1 MIETNRE
8 RKGNTFHAK
17 IENTSAPKQM
27 PYHSDTLVIV
37 IGASEDG
44 LEACKVFF
52 NSLSEET
59 GIAVIVVQSGNSLGT
74 AVTTQMLASF
84 TRLTVVEAKD
94 GMTIKAGN
102 LYLVPFGMLFSV
114 KSGVLHLSSSKGEVE
129 SQPPLDVVPHDLQA
143 GALHQLSRLTTRQ
156 RQILERVIAGQSSK
170 VIAAELGISQRTV
183 ENHRA
188 SIMKRTGS
196 RSLPALLRLVL
207 AASE

>member
-8 RKGNTFHAK
+8 RKGNTFHTR
-17 IENTSAPKQM
+17 IQNTSTAKQL

-44 LEACKVFF
+44 LEACRVFF
-52 NSLSEET
+52 NSLSDET

-84 TRLTVVEAKD
+84 TRLIVIEAED

-114 KSGVLHLSSSKGEVE
+114 KGGVLHLSSSKGEAE
-129 SQPPLDVVPHDLQA
+129 PQRPLNVVPHDQRA
-143 GALHQLSRLTTRQ
+143 GALDQLSRLTTRQ
-156 RQILERVIAGQSSK
+156 RQILDRVIAGQSSK

>member
-1 MIETNRE
+1 MIEANRE
-8 RKGNTFHAK
+8 RKGNTYHTK
-17 IENTSAPKQM
+17 IENTSAVKQM

-44 LEACKVFF
+44 LEACRVFF
-52 NSLSEET
+52 NSLSDET

-114 KSGVLHLSSSKGEVE
+114 KSGVLHLSSSKGQTE
-129 SQPPLDVVPHDLQA
+129 SRPLGIVPHDQRA
-143 GALHQLSRLTTRQ
+143 GALDQLSRLTTRQ
-156 RQILERVIAGQSSK
+156 RQILDRVIAGQSSK